1 MPWRLISFILV
12 LVLIMFFIGFNL
24 ENRSDIS
31 LVFHTFEDIPIFF
44 SMFASFLIGV
54 VLMLPFALGKKKM
67 TRIKSGDS
75 SSRIPFLG
83 NKPENRKEKKKTSDS
98 AHSQEDTAKSNA

>member
-31 LVFHTFEDIPIFF
+31 VVFHTFEDIPIFF

-67 TRIKSGDS
+67 ARIKTGNST
-75 SSRIPFLG
+75 SRIPFIG
-83 NKPENRKEKKKTSDS
+83 NRTESKKEKKKSSDS
-98 AHSQEDTAKSNA
+98 EHIQDDKSHSNA